1 MNDSILQ
8 PIADSIYNY
17 MKWFI
22 KCWKDDKFDFNN
34 FFRTVNLK
42 NKDEIYPRV
51 VKTYNGELGKVYVL
65 SIPIGLDKKSFE
77 KYKEALEIQIGKSIR
92 INLINQYI
100 EIELIEKVLKNEIPY
115 KLQKRIKSEGIKI
128 PIGQSITNEIV
139 LDLELEP
146 MTYIVGTTGSG
157 KSVCTKG
164 ILSTLVNLYT
174 PDELSLYLGDLKRVE
189 LSMFSNIKHCKRFE
203 YTVEGV
209 TDLIADMLEEIK
221 DRYDMF
227 MRYEVTS
234 IFQYNKIPGIKKLKY
249 QILYIEEIVMLLE
262 DKSKKAMK
270 LLKQLISIGRAAGC
284 YVFLTTQRPSNDVID
299 NVVKANINNR
309 ICFKVEDSKNSI
321 VALDQLGG
329 ENLRGSGHG
338 IIKRGPNVEEFQC
351 YYITDQKVKEI
362 IRPYLC
368 SKKELSL
375 NKYKNSK
382 VDNTKSQDENSLE
395 DLSFL
400 DIL

>member
-351 YYITDQKVKEI
+351 YYITD
-362 IRPYLC
+362 
-368 SKKELSL
+368 
-375 NKYKNSK
+375 
-382 VDNTKSQDENSLE
+382 
-395 DLSFL
+395 
-400 DIL
+400 